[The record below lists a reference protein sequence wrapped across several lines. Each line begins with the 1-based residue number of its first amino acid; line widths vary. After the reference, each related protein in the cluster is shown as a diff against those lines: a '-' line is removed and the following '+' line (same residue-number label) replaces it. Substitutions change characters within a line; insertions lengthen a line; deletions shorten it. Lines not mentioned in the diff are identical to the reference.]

1 MYKSEFEGKTILVTG
16 GTGSIGSQI
25 VRNLLKYNPKQIR
38 VFSRDDSKQFYL
50 LKRLNDDLRLRMLI
64 GDVRDEK
71 RVLRAMDGVD
81 IVFHCAALKH
91 VIATEND
98 PGEAV
103 LTNVIGTQNV
113 IHASL
118 VHGVERMI
126 GISTDKAADPTS
138 VLGCTKLLSEKLV
151 TTSTLY
157 KGPNKTRFCFVRFGN
172 VIGTR
177 GSVIPLFIRQVKQGG
192 PLTLTDPEM
201 LRFFMT
207 IDDAVELIFK
217 ASRRMRDREVF
228 ILKMPVIR
236 ISDLAKEIIDVYA
249 PRYDRNAQDVA
260 ISIIGRQIGERMYE
274 KLLGREECE
283 NALELDDMFVIG
295 PHVDPRFDVPLKEE
309 DYPTAQKVEKKEYT
323 TESHLDSLLDGP
335 GIRDLLTRSEE
346 YINEALW

>member
-1 MYKSEFEGKTILVTG
+1 MYKNEFEGKTILVTG
-16 GTGSIGSQI
+16 GTGSVGSQI
-25 VRNLLKYNPKQIR
+25 VRHLLTFNPKQVR

-50 LKRLNDDLRLRMLI
+50 LKRLNDDPRLRMLL
-64 GDVRDEK
+64 GDIRDEK
-71 RVLRAMDGVD
+71 RLLRAMEGVD

-98 PGEAV
+98 PSEAV

-113 IHASL
+113 IHACL
-118 VHGVERMI
+118 VHGVDRMV

-151 TTSTLY
+151 TTSVLY
-157 KGPNKTRFCFVRFGN
+157 KGPKKTRFCFVRFGN

-177 GSVIPLFIRQVKQGG
+177 GSVIPLFIRQVKHGG

-207 IDDAVELIFK
+207 VDDAVQLIFK
-217 ASRRMRDREVF
+217 ATRLMRDREVF

-236 ISDLAKEIIDVYA
+236 ISDLARAVIDTYA
-249 PRYDRNAQDVA
+249 PRFDRKPED
-260 ISIIGRQIGERMYE
+260 ISVQMIGRQIGERIYE
-274 KLLGREECE
+274 KLLGREESD
-283 NALELDDMFVIG
+283 NALELEDMFVIG
-295 PHVDPRFDVPLKEE
+295 PHVDPRWDAPLQEE
-309 DYPTAQKVEKKEYT
+309 DYPGAKRVEKKEYT
-323 TESHLDSLLDGP
+323 TESHVDRLLDAD
-335 GIRDLLTRSEE
+335 GIRELLRRSEE